1 MQCKMCTYK
10 NMVTVEEQ
18 IAQYDYMFKQ
28 LLLVHE
34 EYHYLLDEP
43 DKCNDNDWFEE
54 DDEIVFTFKQKV
66 HNSLKDA
73 ETKQGHSLKRSSKV
87 GSKSASS
94 GSSRRTKSSS
104 SKSSR
109 ERALEEKVKLA
120 EMIAGAEFLEN
131 LFENL
136 VGVSTPSPP
145 PPCRKGGCTI

>member
-1 MQCKMCTYK
+1 
-10 NMVTVEEQ
+10 MVTVEEQ

-54 DDEIVFTFKQKV
+54 VDDIVFTFKHKV
-66 HNSLKDA
+66 HNWLKDD
-73 ETKQGHSLKRSSKV
+73 ETEQGHSFKRSSKV

-109 ERALEEKVKLA
+109 ERALEEKTKLA

-136 VGVSTPSPP
+136 VGVSPSPP
-145 PPCRKGGCTI
+145 PPSLQKGGLHNMS